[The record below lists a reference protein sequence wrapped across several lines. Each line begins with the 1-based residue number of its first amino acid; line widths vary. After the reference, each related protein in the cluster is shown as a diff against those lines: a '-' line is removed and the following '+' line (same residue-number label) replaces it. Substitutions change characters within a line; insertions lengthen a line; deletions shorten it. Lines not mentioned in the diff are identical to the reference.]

1 MYDLSRFRVFLDSC
15 ILLFN
20 KEKFDDEKIKKEK
33 IKEGKK
39 EIIEEKK
46 FVNLGD
52 YFVREFLRKK
62 RENNEF
68 RNFILDYIKKIKNN
82 KGSSLLTGI
91 NEGNMNTPFKTIS
104 ELEDEEKGKEPSS
117 RMSMTKKLKTIRRGF
132 AHMQYGGFARMQYGN
147 YVFDER
153 IYIFKL
159 WNKDSKF
166 EIRGIVFE
174 PILHEFIEYLYS
186 KNPNVGLL
194 NKLTIIGKVRRI
206 SRKKYFFSI
215 KDIKSSKIEDIKK
228 NIQELS
234 KNKYMNLSKYLEK
247 NADKFEIKKKE
258 ITKLF
263 YSKRIKKYFKE
274 NNLKKLEKDYFI
286 KFLLDLEIELSN
298 LLFHIIILN
307 DTLIEY
313 LISKKYNLLSPKK
326 KEEINEQLTSLKED
340 ETSKKFFKYMF
351 VYLKSINILNRL
363 EDKELK
369 EVNNI
374 EIEGFKI
381 KTKKDFNRYVND
393 EENFEN
399 IKKFGEKKAYILD
412 KFRNSL
418 AHGTLKINLTENGE
432 IIFNFIDKYKENK
445 GIIEI
450 TFHNLEKFLSQEQF
464 YKDIVSKHQRV

>member
-1 MYDLSRFRVFLDSC
+1 MTKSYMENNKQKIEDYENLYNEVKIDNIKRKMEQGYFDNWEVYDLSRFRVFLDSC

-20 KEKFDDEKIKKEK
+20 KEKLDDEKIKKEK

-82 KGSSLLTGI
+82 KELTGI

-104 ELEDEEKGKEPSS
+104 ELEDEKKGKEPSS

-132 AHMQYGGFARMQYGN
+132 AHMQYGN

-228 NIQELS
+228 IF
-234 KNKYMNLSKYLEK
+234 KN
-247 NADKFEIKKKE
+247 
-258 ITKLF
+258 
-263 YSKRIKKYFKE
+263 
-274 NNLKKLEKDYFI
+274 
-286 KFLLDLEIELSN
+286 
-298 LLFHIIILN
+298 
-307 DTLIEY
+307 
-313 LISKKYNLLSPKK
+313 
-326 KEEINEQLTSLKED
+326 
-340 ETSKKFFKYMF
+340 
-351 VYLKSINILNRL
+351 
-363 EDKELK
+363 
-369 EVNNI
+369 
-374 EIEGFKI
+374 
-381 KTKKDFNRYVND
+381 
-393 EENFEN
+393 
-399 IKKFGEKKAYILD
+399 
-412 KFRNSL
+412 
-418 AHGTLKINLTENGE
+418 
-432 IIFNFIDKYKENK
+432 
-445 GIIEI
+445 
-450 TFHNLEKFLSQEQF
+450 
-464 YKDIVSKHQRV
+464 